1 MTRMNE
7 FYAAENFDAVAY
19 KEYLKQIKIEKNVLS
34 YLVPE
39 GNKILRSRLNDN
51 RAFFDEISK
60 LSYPP
65 ICCARTDRASLEGKP
80 MFYGSVF
87 THLNGEIVPPKVINL
102 IESSDFFKDK
112 QAIGC
117 QLLTQSAWM
126 NSRPLKFAMF
136 PTSLKYNIPC
146 DEVRHIQE
154 EFYNVAASI
163 NMNLREASLYIG
175 DMFAMDNTKN
185 TYNITAYA
193 VDYLL
198 NDTSDSAYFDGVIYP
213 SVPSEGVGMNVCF
226 RPSLIDSGV
235 VQFLGATVTLLIK
248 DGMEAKLSH
257 LFDCNVV
264 GEGNLIWHKS
274 DMLKKA
280 YQNPLLFPD
289 LLSL

>member
-19 KEYLKQIKIEKNVLS
+19 KEYLKRIKIEKNVLS

-136 PTSLKYNIPC
+136 PTSLNIIFL
-146 DEVRHIQE
+146 V
-154 EFYNVAASI
+154 
-163 NMNLREASLYIG
+163 MN
-175 DMFAMDNTKN
+175 
-185 TYNITAYA
+185 
-193 VDYLL
+193 
-198 NDTSDSAYFDGVIYP
+198 
-213 SVPSEGVGMNVCF
+213 
-226 RPSLIDSGV
+226 
-235 VQFLGATVTLLIK
+235 
-248 DGMEAKLSH
+248 
-257 LFDCNVV
+257 
-264 GEGNLIWHKS
+264 
-274 DMLKKA
+274 
-280 YQNPLLFPD
+280 
-289 LLSL
+289 

>member
-7 FYAAENFDAVAY
+7 FYAAENFDAAAY
-19 KEYLKQIKIEKNVLS
+19 KEYLKQIKIENNVLS
-34 YLVPE
+34 YMVPE

-65 ICCARTDRASLEGKP
+65 KDKARTDRASLEGKP
-80 MFYGSVF
+80 MFYGSIF
-87 THLNGEIVPPKVINL
+87 THQNGTRILPRIINL
-102 IESSDFFKDK
+102 METSDFFKDK

-117 QLLTQSAWM
+117 QLLTQSAWI
-126 NSRPLKFAMF
+126 NSQPLKLAMF

-146 DEVRHIQE
+146 DELRHIQE

-163 NMNLREASLYIG
+163 NMNLREASLYLG

-213 SVPSEGVGMNVCF
+213 SVPSEGLGMNVCF

-248 DGMEAKLSH
+248 DGMEAKLSY
-257 LFDCNVV
+257 LYDCNVV
-264 GEGNLIWHKS
+264 GEGNLTWHKS